1 METKDPNYSEDP
13 NHIEDPNK
21 PSKPVED
28 DYAKH
33 EQDPGPSPQAVE
45 EYNNKGAG
53 PVLKWILPV
62 IVLILI
68 IYWFITRK

>member
-13 NHIEDPNK
+13 NHVEDPNK
-21 PSKPVED
+21 PSKPVEH

-45 EYNNKGAG
+45 EYNSNGAG
-53 PVLKWILPV
+53 PVLKWIIPL
-62 IVLILI
+62 IVVLLLV
-68 IYWFITRK
+68 YWFIIRK

>member
-1 METKDPNYSEDP
+1 METKGPNYSEDP

-28 DYAKH
+28 NYAKH
-33 EQDPGPSPQAVE
+33 EKDPGPSPQAVE

-62 IVLILI
+62 IVVILI
-68 IYWFITRK
+68 IVWFISRK

>member
-1 METKDPNYSEDP
+1 MENKDPNYSEDP

-21 PSKPVED
+21 PSKPVEHN
-28 DYAKH
+28 YAKH
-33 EQDPGPSPQAVE
+33 ENDPGPSPQAVD

-62 IVLILI
+62 IVLILLI
-68 IYWFITRK
+68 FWFFTRK